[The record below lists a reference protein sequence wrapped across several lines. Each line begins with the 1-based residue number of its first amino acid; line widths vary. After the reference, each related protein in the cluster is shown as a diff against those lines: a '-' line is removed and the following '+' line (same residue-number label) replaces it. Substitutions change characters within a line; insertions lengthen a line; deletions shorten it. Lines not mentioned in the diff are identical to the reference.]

1 MSLSVQQIICS
12 GWMRTK
18 SKPSAR
24 DCFCVFE
31 LNKYFSIPFVLP
43 RTVPFKQNQLGG
55 NEDLIKSNY
64 RQETETSFFYLT
76 IRIKSFHLMKNEM
89 PR

>member
-1 MSLSVQQIICS
+1 
-12 GWMRTK
+12 MRTK

-31 LNKYFSIPFVLP
+31 LNKCFSIPFVFP
-43 RTVPFKQNQLGG
+43 RAVTTVPFKQNQLGG

>member
-1 MSLSVQQIICS
+1 
-12 GWMRTK
+12 MRTK

-31 LNKYFSIPFVLP
+31 LNKCFSIPFVLP
-43 RTVPFKQNQLGG
+43 RAVTTVPFKQKQLGG

-64 RQETETSFFYLT
+64 RQETETFFLLLNYKYK
-76 IRIKSFHLMKNEM
+76 IFSSDEE
-89 PR
+89 